1 MRSLTQPAIDL
12 FYIDFFFFLRAVK
25 FSFKVINILAG
36 WINVAWKLQL
46 GYMATV
52 GGLFSLVQY
61 LLILNHGLYT
71 KEDIGPQ
78 QFNVR
83 QSHQHDISMG
93 DGEQISP
100 FP

>member
-1 MRSLTQPAIDL
+1 
-12 FYIDFFFFLRAVK
+12 
-25 FSFKVINILAG
+25 
-36 WINVAWKLQL
+36 
-46 GYMATV
+46 MATV

-83 QSHQHDISMG
+83 QSRQHDISMG
-93 DGEQISP
+93 DGEQISL